1 MTQPGND
8 RTSKARNSKPG
19 GARRRGGEIVMLA
32 VLVIA
37 GIVFF
42 YKPFGFGASVT
53 SPAAAVRST
62 SPSVE
67 AESIARAR
75 AESATAAANTAGH
88 SSPSASEQAER
99 DAARALPMAAPTLS
113 PTEPFPDTLSLDA
126 AYRMRQQNLC
136 VERAVG
142 VVSSGG
148 QGTGT
153 ARVDHAGMAADSL
166 AFDGVARSTTGR
178 AMVWRCTIA
187 TNAGSVGRMTFI
199 PSDSVPGLVLQWNP
213 VAVLDDYILR
223 RCIVRAQA
231 LFDDKKVL
239 LRASGRRRDDQ
250 VRFNGVAEGGGVQ
263 MNWGCGVTVHADS
276 IVSLAARIGG

>member
-1 MTQPGND
+1 MTQPGDD
-8 RTSKARNSKPG
+8 RASNARNPKTG

-37 GIVFF
+37 GLVFF
-42 YKPFGFGASVT
+42 YRPFGFGASAT
-53 SPAAAVRST
+53 SSAAAGG
-62 SPSVE
+62 SPSPVVA

-75 AESATAAANTAGH
+75 AESVTAAANGRDS
-88 SSPSASEQAER
+88 SSPSVSEQAER
-99 DAARALPMAAPTLS
+99 AAARALPMAAPILS
-113 PTEPFPDTLSLDA
+113 PTAPFPDTLSLDA
-126 AYRMRQQNLC
+126 AYRMRQQSLC

-166 AFDGVARSTTGR
+166 AFDGAARSTTGR

-223 RCIVRAQA
+223 RCIVRAQS

-239 LRASGRRRDDQ
+239 LRASGRRRDNQ

-263 MNWGCGVTVHADS
+263 MNWGCGVTVYGDS